1 MGHLIRDPGPAL
13 QLFRIESEGLEL
25 SAPFSR
31 RIAKPFDTDAAGQ
44 AKQISSIEKTRAER
58 LERAPDTGPHAMVRL
73 LARVIG
79 IGIETADMLVRE
91 ILSRKL
97 RDRRA
102 VARYAGLT
110 GSPDESGL
118 KRREKGLAKAG
129 NARVRRGLIQL
140 AWRFLMFQ
148 KDSALARWYRT
159 RTEGPSG
166 ARKTTM
172 IVALARKLLIAL
184 WRLVTTGEVPDG
196 ASSQLCIDAPGGGG
210 GSRSMAS

>member
-1 MGHLIRDPGPAL
+1 
-13 QLFRIESEGLEL
+13 
-25 SAPFSR
+25 
-31 RIAKPFDTDAAGQ
+31 
-44 AKQISSIEKTRAER
+44 
-58 LERAPDTGPHAMVRL
+58 MVRL

-91 ILSRKL
+91 ILSRNV

-102 VARYAGLT
+102 LARYAGLT

-118 KRREKGLAKAG
+118 KSREKGLAKAG

-148 KDSALARWYRT
+148 KDSALAQWYRT

-172 IVALARKLLIAL
+172 IVALARKLLNQERITWRSGCGRGLLRLRAL
-184 WRLVTTGEVPDG
+184 RQIGGCDAAGDGPLQEVTPPKILIPHMRLPISG
-196 ASSQLCIDAPGGGG
+196 L
-210 GSRSMAS
+210 

>member
-1 MGHLIRDPGPAL
+1 MKSALARLGVRGFKPHLRKAPERLAGLRTAEGTGLPANSVEEFRRDMARL
-13 QLFRIESEGLEL
+13 REQV
-25 SAPFSR
+25 
-31 RIAKPFDTDAAGQ
+31 
-44 AKQISSIEKTRAER
+44 SSIEKTRAER

-91 ILSRKL
+91 ILSRRL

-196 ASSQLCIDAPGGGG
+196 VELRPAA
-210 GSRSMAS
+210 

>member
-1 MGHLIRDPGPAL
+1 
-13 QLFRIESEGLEL
+13 
-25 SAPFSR
+25 
-31 RIAKPFDTDAAGQ
+31 
-44 AKQISSIEKTRAER
+44 
-58 LERAPDTGPHAMVRL
+58 MVRL

-102 VARYAGLT
+102 VARYAGLK

-129 NARVRRGLIQL
+129 NARARRGLIQL

-148 KDSALARWYRT
+148 KDSALRAVSHADRGAERRAQDDDDRGTGAAADRAVAWSRPARCRT
-159 RTEGPSG
+159 
-166 ARKTTM
+166 
-172 IVALARKLLIAL
+172 V
-184 WRLVTTGEVPDG
+184 
-196 ASSQLCIDAPGGGG
+196 SSCRPA
-210 GSRSMAS
+210 A

>member
-1 MGHLIRDPGPAL
+1 MNIPDQPRHREYGSFGLRALRGQQRPAGKENCYPIRYPEP
-13 QLFRIESEGLEL
+13 Q
-25 SAPFSR
+25 
-31 RIAKPFDTDAAGQ
+31 K
-44 AKQISSIEKTRAER
+44 
-58 LERAPDTGPHAMVRL
+58 
-73 LARVIG
+73 
-79 IGIETADMLVRE
+79 
-91 ILSRKL
+91 SRKL

-118 KRREKGLAKAG
+118 KSREKGLAKAG

-140 AWRFLMFQ
+140 AWRFLLFQ
-148 KDSALARWYRT
+148 KNSALARWYRT

-184 WRLVTTGEVPDG
+184 WRLVTTGEIPDG
-196 ASSQLCIDAPGGGG
+196 VELRPAA
-210 GSRSMAS
+210 

>member
-1 MGHLIRDPGPAL
+1 
-13 QLFRIESEGLEL
+13 
-25 SAPFSR
+25 
-31 RIAKPFDTDAAGQ
+31 
-44 AKQISSIEKTRAER
+44 
-58 LERAPDTGPHAMVRL
+58 MVRL

-118 KRREKGLAKAG
+118 KSREKGLAKA
-129 NARVRRGLIQL
+129 V
-140 AWRFLMFQ
+140 
-148 KDSALARWYRT
+148 ARWYRM
-159 RTEGPSG
+159 RTEGPNG

-184 WRLVTTGEVPDG
+184 WRLITTGEIPDG
-196 ASSQLCIDAPGGGG
+196 VEL
-210 GSRSMAS
+210 RSAA